1 MALTQILVHRWVPRT
16 KILRCF
22 AEFSFVCGAGELD
35 VVFTHLWKLNLGHEQ
50 SAQWRVTRAVRFRCV
65 RAPLD
70 SATSRN
76 VAIQLVLQQCCKDKL
91 HVFCCP
97 FIRLYLKIRTNH
109 NRVQLRE
116 GGEHWVTPA
125 RAAAKETTNS
135 TPGEWGGGVL
145 PYMA

>member
-1 MALTQILVHRWVPRT
+1 MKTEFGSRT
-16 KILRCF
+16 KC
-22 AEFSFVCGAGELD
+22 
-35 VVFTHLWKLNLGHEQ
+35 
-50 SAQWRVTRAVRFRCV
+50 AVARFRSV
-65 RAPLD
+65 RASLD

-76 VAIQLVLQQCCKDKL
+76 IAIQLVLQQCCKNKL

-97 FIRLYLKIRTNH
+97 FIRSYLKIRTNH

-135 TPGEWGGGVL
+135 TPGEGYSLIWPRRGCPTGQGLVFYLSVL
-145 PYMA
+145 WTSRRVYNFVRVCAKQCI